1 MINEHPVDTHGEVV
15 RFGNPWHGI
24 VQGGTL
30 TLPPGGSI
38 ASKVWPQP
46 ALATPRNQTGVLCD
60 TGGTNAVGVIVQ
72 APMREFDIAG
82 FTHAFIAPDAPAPL
96 PPDDDLA
103 KQWRDK
109 ALLSGSKQQLYSKDL
124 NGWIAAPAPGVRQKI
139 TLTIPPGPVDMQV
152 PLTLTATRDNFGFDV
167 PSAPES
173 LSATLT
179 DWKQYGP
186 DQPLLMRSI
195 DNPVYS
201 NLNGNCK
208 KGAGG
213 TPAPDVDN
221 ITYKKCRLT
230 LYSISPT
237 GDRALI
243 EVAPATSAPTYEF
256 TTPVFN
262 HDPMIRRPIGWLLV
276 TFSAGGMAVEAVL
289 SRSQT
294 LGTAGYDAGLNTV
307 WSGYIVM
314 GFFLPSGVL
323 GWFSW
328 SGYSA
333 YAAGSTSWT
342 RITRLD
348 NTLTATGD
356 QIELSEVVFTNGF
369 GPYDHNS
376 LINLIDSNVT
386 FYFGDNQADDIWPV
400 RIGNGA
406 VTFMRGAINGV
417 IVGDGTVSYRNH
429 PQAITP
435 LGVVTLPVQSTTFG
449 PYTDFNTDPIP
460 YFSSYNHATGEI
472 SPLWQLT
479 PICWV

>member
-1 MINEHPVDTHGEVV
+1 MINEHPVDTFGEVV
-15 RFGNPWHGI
+15 RFGNPWHGT
-24 VQGGTL
+24 VQGGVL

-38 ASKVWPQP
+38 ATKSWPQP
-46 ALATPRNQTGVLCD
+46 AVATPRNQTGVVCD
-60 TGGTNAVGVIVQ
+60 TSGANAVGVIAQ
-72 APMREFDIAG
+72 APMREFDVAG

-96 PPDDDLA
+96 PPDEDLA

-109 ALLSGSKQQLYSKDL
+109 ALLSGEKMQLYSKDL

-139 TLTIPPGPVDMQV
+139 TLTVPPGPIDMQV
-152 PLTLTATRDNFGFDV
+152 PLTLNATRDNFGFDV

-208 KGAGG
+208 KTGG

-221 ITYKKCRLT
+221 ITYKMCRLT
-230 LYSISPT
+230 LYAISPT

-243 EVAPATSAPTYEF
+243 EVSPATSAATIQFSSPAYF
-256 TTPVFN
+256 L
-262 HDPMIRRPIGWLLV
+262 DPMIRRPIGWLLV
-276 TFSAGGMAVEAVL
+276 TFSSGGMTVEAVL
-289 SRSQT
+289 SRAQT
-294 LGTAGYDAGLNTV
+294 LGAASSTASAIT

-314 GFFLPSGVL
+314 GYFRPDGQV
-323 GWFSW
+323 GWHSW
-328 SGYSA
+328 SGYASQTV
-333 YAAGSTSWT
+333 GDTSWT
-342 RITRLD
+342 RVTRLD
-348 NTLTATGD
+348 NLLAATPD
-356 QIELSEVVFTNGF
+356 YIEISTVIVQSSF
-369 GPYDHNS
+369 GPTAVDF
-376 LINLIDSNVT
+376 LVEETQVT
-386 FYFGDNQADDIWPV
+386 FCPSADYCEDIWPL

-406 VTFMRGAINGV
+406 VGFMRGASLSTIAA
-417 IVGDGTVSYRNH
+417 DGSITYSNY

-435 LGVVTLPVQSTTFG
+435 TGVVTIPVQSTVFG
-449 PYTDFNTDPIP
+449 PYTDANIDPIP
-460 YFSSYNHATGEI
+460 FYSSYNHATGEV
-472 SPLWQLT
+472 SALWQLT

>member
-15 RFGNPWHGI
+15 RFGNPWHGV

-38 ASKVWPQP
+38 ATKVWPQP
-46 ALATPRNQTGVLCD
+46 AIATPRNQTGVICD
-60 TGGTNAVGVIVQ
+60 TSGTDAVGVIAQ

-96 PPDDDLA
+96 PPDADPA

-109 ALLSGSKQQLYSKDL
+109 ALLSGRRTQLYGKELD
-124 NGWIAAPAPGVRQKI
+124 GWIAAPAPGVRQKI

-167 PSAPES
+167 PAAPES

-179 DWKQYGP
+179 DWKQYGAG
-186 DQPLLMRSI
+186 QPLLMRSI

-208 KGAGG
+208 KTGG
-213 TPAPDVDN
+213 TPAPDVTN
-221 ITYKKCRLT
+221 PTYKMCRLT
-230 LYSISPT
+230 LYAISPT

-243 EVAPATSAPTYEF
+243 EVAPATAAETVTFRNPAH
-256 TTPVFN
+256 VIV
-262 HDPMIRRPIGWLLV
+262 DPMIRRPIGWLLV
-276 TFSAGGMAVEAVL
+276 TFTAGGMTVEAAL
-289 SRSQT
+289 SRAQT
-294 LGTAGYDAGLNTV
+294 LGTAISNASEIS
-307 WSGYIVM
+307 WSGYVVM
-314 GFFLPSGVL
+314 GFFRHDGQI

-328 SGYSA
+328 SGYCA
-333 YAAGSTSWT
+333 QVLGVTSWT
-342 RITRLD
+342 RVTRMDSL
-348 NTLTATGD
+348 LAPTAD
-356 QIELSEVVFTNGF
+356 QIEISVVDATGSSYGPTAIDFLLERTHITFCPSLSYCE
-369 GPYDHNS
+369 
-376 LINLIDSNVT
+376 
-386 FYFGDNQADDIWPV
+386 DIWPL

-406 VTFMRGAINGV
+406 VTFMRGPSHSAIV
-417 IVGDGTVSYRNH
+417 FDETYSNH
-429 PQAITP
+429 AQAITP
-435 LGVVTLPVQSTTFG
+435 LGVASIPVQSTVI
-449 PYTDFNTDPIP
+449 YTAATDITVDPLP
-460 YFSSYNHATGEI
+460 FHSSYNHATGEI

>member
-15 RFGNPWHGI
+15 RFGNPWHGV

-38 ASKVWPQP
+38 ATKTWPQP
-46 ALATPRNQTGVLCD
+46 AIATPRNQTGVICD
-60 TGGTNAVGVIVQ
+60 TSGTNAVGVIAQ

-96 PPDDDLA
+96 PPDADPA

-167 PSAPES
+167 PAAPES

-179 DWKQYGP
+179 DWKQYGAG
-186 DQPLLMRSI
+186 QPLLMRSI

-208 KGAGG
+208 KPGG
-213 TPAPDVDN
+213 TPAPDVAN
-221 ITYKKCRLT
+221 PTYKMCRLT
-230 LYSISPT
+230 LYAISPT

-243 EVAPATSAPTYEF
+243 EVSPATSAETNEFTSPVYEF
-256 TTPVFN
+256 
-262 HDPMIRRPIGWLLV
+262 DPMIRRPIGWLLV
-276 TFSAGGMAVEAVL
+276 TFSAGGMTIAAAL
-289 SRSQT
+289 SRAQT
-294 LGTAGYDAGLNTV
+294 LGTSISNASEIS
-307 WSGYIVM
+307 WSGYVVM
-314 GFFLPSGVL
+314 GFFRADGEL

-328 SGYSA
+328 SGYCA
-333 YAAGSTSWT
+333 QVAGVTSWT
-342 RITRLD
+342 RVTRMD
-348 NTLTATGD
+348 NLLAPTAD
-356 QIELSEVVFTNGF
+356 QIEISVVDATGSSY
-369 GPYDHNS
+369 GPPS
-376 LINLIDSNVT
+376 IDFLLERIHIT
-386 FYFGDNQADDIWPV
+386 FCPSGVYCEDIWPLRV
-400 RIGNGA
+400 GNGA
-406 VTFMRGAINGV
+406 VTFMRGESNSTITIDGS
-417 IVGDGTVSYRNH
+417 IVYSNH
-429 PQAITP
+429 AQAITP
-435 LGVVTLPVQSTTFG
+435 LGVVAVPVQSTALG
-449 PYTDFNTDPIP
+449 PYTDVNTDPVP
-460 YFSSYNHATGEI
+460 YYSSYNHATGEI

>member
-15 RFGNPWHGI
+15 RFGNPWHGV

-38 ASKVWPQP
+38 ATKTWPQP
-46 ALATPRNQTGVLCD
+46 AIATPRNQTGVICD
-60 TGGTNAVGVIVQ
+60 TSGTDAVGVIAQ

-124 NGWIAAPAPGVRQKI
+124 NGWIAAPAPGLRQKI

-167 PSAPES
+167 ASAPES

-179 DWKQYGP
+179 DWKQYGAG
-186 DQPLLMRSI
+186 QPLLMRSI

-208 KGAGG
+208 NPG
-213 TPAPDVDN
+213 TPPAPDVPN
-221 ITYKKCRLT
+221 PTYKMCRLT
-230 LYSISPT
+230 LYAISPT

-243 EVAPATSAPTYEF
+243 EISPATSAPTIQF
-256 TTPVFN
+256 SDPVWSVI
-262 HDPMIRRPIGWLLV
+262 DTMIRRPIGWLLV
-276 TFSAGGMAVEAVL
+276 TFSAGGMAIEAVL
-289 SRSQT
+289 SRAQT
-294 LGTAGYDAGLNTV
+294 LGTAGYSGLDII
-307 WSGYIVM
+307 WSGYIIM
-314 GFFLPSGVL
+314 GYFAASGAL
-323 GWFSW
+323 EWFSW
-328 SGYSA
+328 SGYGPDA
-333 YAAGSTSWT
+333 IGATAWT
-342 RITRLD
+342 RVTRLD
-348 NTLTATGD
+348 SALAATSD
-356 QIELSEVVFTNGF
+356 KIEISAVIDYYSF
-369 GPYDHNS
+369 GPHA
-376 LINLIDSNVT
+376 IDFLVDNTHVT
-386 FYFGDNQADDIWPV
+386 FCSSALCEDIWPL

-406 VTFMRGAINGV
+406 VTFMRGPSHSAIV
-417 IVGDGTVSYRNH
+417 FDETYSNH
-429 PQAITP
+429 AQAITP
-435 LGVVTLPVQSTTFG
+435 LGVASIPVQSTVI
-449 PYTDFNTDPIP
+449 YTATTDVTVDPLP
-460 YFSSYNHATGEI
+460 FYSSYNHATGEI